1 MRTASAYLSKLKA
14 ENQGRTY
21 KIQDTNHRVNA
32 STLYRGAAGC
42 GALNPSQIEYPRV
55 CPCTYLGPAKQFDVK
70 RTPKCIIYDGGNAY
84 SNFNILLTSNGL
96 SSVILNSTDQPCPYE
111 EPGVTC
117 INYDGGNAYSNFNTL
132 LTSNGL
138 SSVILNSTEQP
149 CA

>member
-21 KIQDTNHRVNA
+21 KVQDTNHRANA

-42 GALNPSQIEYPRV
+42 GALNPAQIYYPDI

-70 RTPKCIIYDGGNAY
+70 PVLTCIIYDGGNA
-84 SNFNILLTSNGL
+84 TS
-96 SSVILNSTDQPCPYE
+96 I
-111 EPGVTC
+111 
-117 INYDGGNAYSNFNTL
+117 FNTL

-138 SSVILNSTEQP
+138 SSIILNSTEQP